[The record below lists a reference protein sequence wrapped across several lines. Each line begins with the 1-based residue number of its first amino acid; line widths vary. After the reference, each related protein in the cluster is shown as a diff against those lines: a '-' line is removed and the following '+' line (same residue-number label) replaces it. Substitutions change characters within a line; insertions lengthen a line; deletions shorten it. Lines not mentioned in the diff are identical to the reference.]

1 MNTINY
7 NHLKSIIEEAVKNAI
22 IDTLSKHF
30 PSLQINK
37 DYPLKRNL
45 DTTYKKEFKIYFNEL
60 NSLLREKILQLESK
74 IISLKEGNNNLKKYF
89 EIELQNIKDELE
101 NEIEYKLDNIKDE
114 LKEELKRELDYKIEA
129 INTSF
134 KLYTFMSKLKKRR

>member
-30 PSLQINK
+30 PSINK

-45 DTTYKKEFKIYFNEL
+45 NTTYKKEFK
-60 NSLLREKILQLESK
+60 
-74 IISLKEGNNNLKKYF
+74 
-89 EIELQNIKDELE
+89 
-101 NEIEYKLDNIKDE
+101 
-114 LKEELKRELDYKIEA
+114 
-129 INTSF
+129 NT
-134 KLYTFMSKLKKRR
+134 LMN